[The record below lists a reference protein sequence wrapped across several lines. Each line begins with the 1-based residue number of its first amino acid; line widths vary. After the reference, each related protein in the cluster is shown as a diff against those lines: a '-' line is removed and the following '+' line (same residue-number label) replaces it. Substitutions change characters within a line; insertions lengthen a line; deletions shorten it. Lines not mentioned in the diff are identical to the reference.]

1 MEQITLSNG
10 VRILLESIPF
20 FKTASFGIWVLNGAR
35 HEMPEEGGASHFLE
49 HMMFKGTAS
58 RSALDIAIQSD
69 LFGGQ
74 LNAYTSKEYTCYY
87 AHTLSDHATTAFEM
101 LCDMLTGPRMDKED
115 VELERGVILD
125 EIAMYE
131 DSAEDVAADLLYDGV
146 WAGHSLGRPIL
157 GTADTVSSFTAQDL
171 RRYLDGHYTPDR
183 ILVSV
188 CGSFDRETM
197 LDICNRYLGTLVPRK
212 GRHVEDI
219 PAFTTSIRLKEKDF
233 EQSAIL
239 LGFPGLPLED
249 ENRIALSIFSNI
261 AGGNASSRLFQRLR
275 EELGL
280 VYSVSSYCICHKGA
294 GLMAVGLTVTPDLEE
309 KALEET
315 MKVLK
320 RLRQSVTQEEL
331 TRAKEQ
337 LKAGLVMGMEG
348 ISSRAGSAARSCL
361 LENRIYTEDMLIQR
375 VDAVTLDE
383 LMQKAQQSLC
393 FDRMAVAAAGRL
405 KSQAFYQSLR
415 A

>member
-20 FKTASFGIWVLNGAR
+20 FKTASFGIWVLNGSR
-35 HEMPEEGGASHFLE
+35 HEKQEEGGASHFLE
-49 HMMFKGTAS
+49 HMMFKGTSS

-69 LFGGQ
+69 LLGGQ

-87 AHTLSDHATTAFEM
+87 AHTLSDHAPAAFEM
-101 LCDMLTGPRMDKED
+101 LCDMLTDPRMDKED

-146 WAGHSLGRPIL
+146 WPNHPLGRPIL
-157 GTADTVSSFTAQDL
+157 GTADTVSSFAAQDL
-171 RRYLDGHYTPDR
+171 VHYLDGHYTPDR

-188 CGSFDRETM
+188 CGSYDREAM
-197 LDICNRYLGTLVPRK
+197 LDICSRYLGSISPKK
-212 GRHVEDI
+212 GQHVEDS
-219 PAFTTSIRLKEKDF
+219 PRFTPSVRLRDKDF

-239 LGFPGLPLED
+239 LGFPGLPLEAED
-249 ENRIALSIFSNI
+249 RIALSIFSNI

-320 RLRQSVTQEEL
+320 SLKQSVTQEEL

-348 ISSRAGSAARSCL
+348 ISSRAASAARSCL
-361 LENRIYTEDMLIQR
+361 LEGRIYTEDMLIQR
-375 VDAVTLDE
+375 VDAVTLDH
-383 LMQKAQQSLC
+383 LMQRADEALH
-393 FDRMAVAAAGRL
+393 FDQMAVAAAGQL
-405 KSQAFYQSLR
+405 KQPDFYESLR
-415 A
+415 G